1 MIYEFPTRC
10 QICYAP
16 GEKPS
21 ERPESFRVAVR
32 PGAAEDAADAE
43 AARRALDRR
52 KKGEHALTSA
62 EVDELLAAKTPLAF
76 YRKRAG
82 WTQAKLAERT
92 GIAQGFLSEI
102 EAGRKSGDV
111 QTLRK
116 IADLLK
122 ISLDDL
128 VVPGASDSDVAKF
141 AREVGFVGVGIYPTS
156 GFVHVD
162 ARARSYFWVDSSAP
176 GRRNRERGIMGDL
189 SYACG
194 DHVLLPA

>member
-1 MIYEFPTRC
+1 MPVMTKTPKGDDIVILARKEYD
-10 QICYAP
+10 QLI
-16 GEKPS
+16 
-21 ERPESFRVAVR
+21 
-32 PGAAEDAADAE
+32 AAAGEDAADAE

-52 KKGEHALTSA
+52 KKGEHSLTSA
-62 EVDELLAAKTPLAF
+62 EVDQLLAAKTPLAF

-82 WTQAKLAERT
+82 LTQATLAERA

-128 VVPGASDSDVAKF
+128 VVPEASIDKPQKRKA
-141 AREVGFVGVGIYPTS
+141 T
-156 GFVHVD
+156 
-162 ARARSYFWVDSSAP
+162 
-176 GRRNRERGIMGDL
+176 RR
-189 SYACG
+189 
-194 DHVLLPA
+194 

>member
-1 MIYEFPTRC
+1 LVDCRSDDEGDDIVIRARKKYD
-10 QICYAP
+10 QLIA
-16 GEKPS
+16 
-21 ERPESFRVAVR
+21 A
-32 PGAAEDAADAE
+32 AAEDAADAE

-82 WTQAKLAERT
+82 LTQATLAERA

-116 IADLLK
+116 IAELLN

-128 VVPGASDSDVAKF
+128 VVPEASIAKP
-141 AREVGFVGVGIYPTS
+141 RKRKVTS
-156 GFVHVD
+156 
-162 ARARSYFWVDSSAP
+162 R
-176 GRRNRERGIMGDL
+176 
-189 SYACG
+189 
-194 DHVLLPA
+194 

>member
-1 MIYEFPTRC
+1 MPVMTKTPKGDDIVILARKEYD
-10 QICYAP
+10 QLI
-16 GEKPS
+16 
-21 ERPESFRVAVR
+21 
-32 PGAAEDAADAE
+32 AAAGEDAADAE

-52 KKGEHALTSA
+52 KKGEHTLTSA

-82 WTQAKLAERT
+82 LTQATLAERA

-128 VVPGASDSDVAKF
+128 VVPEASIDKPRKRKA
-141 AREVGFVGVGIYPTS
+141 T
-156 GFVHVD
+156 
-162 ARARSYFWVDSSAP
+162 
-176 GRRNRERGIMGDL
+176 NR
-189 SYACG
+189 
-194 DHVLLPA
+194 

>member
-1 MIYEFPTRC
+1 MPVMTKTPKGDDIVILARKEYD
-10 QICYAP
+10 QLI
-16 GEKPS
+16 
-21 ERPESFRVAVR
+21 
-32 PGAAEDAADAE
+32 AAAGEDAADAD

-52 KKGEHALTSA
+52 KKGEHTLTSA

-82 WTQAKLAERT
+82 LTQATLAERA

-102 EAGRKSGDV
+102 EAGRRKSGDV

-128 VVPGASDSDVAKF
+128 VVPEASIAICAGVA
-141 AREVGFVGVGIYPTS
+141 AIAASAATSRIGV
-156 GFVHVD
+156 
-162 ARARSYFWVDSSAP
+162 RAR
-176 GRRNRERGIMGDL
+176 
-189 SYACG
+189 C
-194 DHVLLPA
+194 

>member
-1 MIYEFPTRC
+1 MPVMTKTPKGDDIVILARKEYD
-10 QICYAP
+10 QLIA
-16 GEKPS
+16 
-21 ERPESFRVAVR
+21 AV
-32 PGAAEDAADAE
+32 GEDAADAE

-52 KKGEHALTSA
+52 KNGEHTLTSA
-62 EVDELLAAKTPLAF
+62 EVDQLLAAKTPLAF

-82 WTQAKLAERT
+82 LTQAALAERA

-128 VVPGASDSDVAKF
+128 VVPEASIDTPRKRKATI
-141 AREVGFVGVGIYPTS
+141 R
-156 GFVHVD
+156 
-162 ARARSYFWVDSSAP
+162 
-176 GRRNRERGIMGDL
+176 
-189 SYACG
+189 
-194 DHVLLPA
+194 

>member
-1 MIYEFPTRC
+1 MPVMTKTPKGDDIVILARKEYD
-10 QICYAP
+10 QLI
-16 GEKPS
+16 
-21 ERPESFRVAVR
+21 
-32 PGAAEDAADAE
+32 AAAGEDAADAE

-52 KKGEHALTSA
+52 KKGEHSLTSA
-62 EVDELLAAKTPLAF
+62 EVDDLLAAKTPLAF

-82 WTQAKLAERT
+82 LTQATLADRA

-128 VVPGASDSDVAKF
+128 VVPEASIDTPRKRKATI
-141 AREVGFVGVGIYPTS
+141 R
-156 GFVHVD
+156 
-162 ARARSYFWVDSSAP
+162 
-176 GRRNRERGIMGDL
+176 
-189 SYACG
+189 
-194 DHVLLPA
+194 

>member
-1 MIYEFPTRC
+1 MPVMTKTPKGDDIVILARKEYD
-10 QICYAP
+10 QLI
-16 GEKPS
+16 
-21 ERPESFRVAVR
+21 
-32 PGAAEDAADAE
+32 AAAGEDAADAA

-52 KKGEHALTSA
+52 EKGEHTLTSA

-82 WTQAKLAERT
+82 LTQAALAERA

-111 QTLRK
+111 KTLRR

-128 VVPGASDSDVAKF
+128 VVAPEASTDRPRK
-141 AREVGFVGVGIYPTS
+141 RKTT
-156 GFVHVD
+156 
-162 ARARSYFWVDSSAP
+162 
-176 GRRNRERGIMGDL
+176 NR
-189 SYACG
+189 
-194 DHVLLPA
+194 

>member
-1 MIYEFPTRC
+1 MPVMTKTPKGDDIVILARKEYD
-10 QICYAP
+10 QLI
-16 GEKPS
+16 
-21 ERPESFRVAVR
+21 
-32 PGAAEDAADAE
+32 AAAGEDAADAE

-52 KKGEHALTSA
+52 KRGEHSLTSA
-62 EVDELLAAKTPLAF
+62 EMDGLLAAKTPLAF

-82 WTQAKLAERT
+82 LTQARLAERA

-128 VVPGASDSDVAKF
+128 VVP
-141 AREVGFVGVGIYPTS
+141 E
-156 GFVHVD
+156 
-162 ARARSYFWVDSSAP
+162 AP
-176 GRRNRERGIMGDL
+176 IDTPRRRKTTNR
-189 SYACG
+189 
-194 DHVLLPA
+194 

>member
-1 MIYEFPTRC
+1 MPVMTKTPKGDDIVILARKEYD
-10 QICYAP
+10 QLI
-16 GEKPS
+16 
-21 ERPESFRVAVR
+21 
-32 PGAAEDAADAE
+32 AAAGEDAADAE

-52 KKGEHALTSA
+52 KRGEHSLTSA
-62 EVDELLAAKTPLAF
+62 EMDGLLAAKTPLAF

-82 WTQAKLAERT
+82 LTQARLAERA

-128 VVPGASDSDVAKF
+128 VVP
-141 AREVGFVGVGIYPTS
+141 E
-156 GFVHVD
+156 
-162 ARARSYFWVDSSAP
+162 AP
-176 GRRNRERGIMGDL
+176 IDT
-189 SYACG
+189 
-194 DHVLLPA
+194 P